1 MTNFSVP
8 TVAAFDLDGTLSDGG
23 SVFKWLRF
31 LRGDRATYFA
41 AFTLF
46 GPLLVGA
53 VRSGHWADRAKE
65 RLFRKLLLGQDVD
78 EVVAA
83 SRVFAIAHFE
93 DHGRDWVLGRLRW
106 HLDQGHDVVLV
117 SASTQIYVDA
127 VRELLATTGGLG
139 TRLAADARGKLTGSY
154 LGQNCRGKEKLRR
167 LHEWITER
175 HGDVEPVLYAYG
187 NSRGDRRMLRGA
199 TFPFDVGRLGLFGAL
214 RHFPRLKR
222 SDVETEATAGE

>member
-1 MTNFSVP
+1 VTNSSVP

-41 AFTLF
+41 ALTLL

-65 RLFRKLLLGQDVD
+65 RLFRKLLLGEDLS
-78 EVVAA
+78 EVIAA
-83 SRVFAIAHFE
+83 SRVFAVSHFE
-93 DHGRDWVLGRLRW
+93 NHGREWVVKRLRW
-106 HLDQGHDVVLV
+106 HLDQGHDVVIV
-117 SASTQIYVDA
+117 SASPQIYVD
-127 VRELLATTGGLG
+127 VVKEIFATTGGLG
-139 TRLAADARGKLTGSY
+139 TRLAVDARGKLTGSY
-154 LGQNCRGKEKLRR
+154 LGKNCRGKEKLRR
-167 LHEWITER
+167 LNEWISE
-175 HGDVEPVLYAYG
+175 HHDDIEPVLYAYG

-199 TFPFDVGRLGLFGAL
+199 TFPFDVGRLGPVGAL

-222 SDVETEATAGE
+222 SDVEAEATAAE